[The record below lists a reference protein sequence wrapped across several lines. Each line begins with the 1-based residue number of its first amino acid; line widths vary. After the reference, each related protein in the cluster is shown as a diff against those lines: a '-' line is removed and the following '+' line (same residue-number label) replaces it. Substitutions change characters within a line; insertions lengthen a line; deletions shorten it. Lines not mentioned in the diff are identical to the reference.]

1 MSSVNNMRITRAQYN
16 DWVGYLRAS
25 GFTVTEINKGGMAEM
40 VEVKV
45 TTPDGEPNVTFGAT
59 HFLDAET
66 GRRVYFQQIRAAVS
80 QGIMHR
86 HMPTATTGSLAA

>member
-1 MSSVNNMRITRAQYN
+1 MSSVNNMRITKAQYL
-16 DWVGYLRAS
+16 DWLSYLRNS
-25 GFTVTEINKGGMAEM
+25 GFTVTEVNKGGMAEM

-45 TTPDGEPNVTFGAT
+45 TNPDGETNVTFGAT

-80 QGIMHR
+80 QTLMHR
-86 HMPTATTGSLAA
+86 HMPMATSGSLAA